1 MNKTDSTRKKFLK
14 KVLFLFPAN
23 GTPAAQPPHQSKFL
37 REGVRGRALFEK
49 SALPPSPTRKNFDW
63 WGGSAAEVPLCGKKR
78 TSRSLLPLYLFLLE
92 RSGGM
97 PFLNSPLRNFQRK
110 TVPELPGGN
119 LQHRAEDAGNRPQ
132 DEKEKAGTQR
142 WVPAFSCIE
151 GSPCGGAFSSVYSA
165 PLSSCVA
172 GSTITRRICL
182 ASASSTMNR
191 QPPHSKISP
200 FSGTCPAS
208 RHR

>member
-1 MNKTDSTRKKFLK
+1 MKK
-14 KVLFLFPAN
+14 A
-23 GTPAAQPPHQSKFL
+23 
-37 REGVRGRALFEK
+37 
-49 SALPPSPTRKNFDW
+49 PSPDPPPAKTSTGGEAARQKFRCVERKRR
-63 WGGSAAEVPLCGKKR
+63 AALCF
-78 TSRSLLPLYLFLLE
+78 PPYIFLE

-97 PFLNSPLRNFQRK
+97 PVLNSPLRNFQRR

-165 PLSSCVA
+165 PFSSCVA

>member
-1 MNKTDSTRKKFLK
+1 MKKA
-14 KVLFLFPAN
+14 P
-23 GTPAAQPPHQSKFL
+23 S
-37 REGVRGRALFEK
+37 
-49 SALPPSPTRKNFDW
+49 PPSPHPQKLRLV
-63 WGGSAAEVPLCGKKR
+63 GRQRAEVPLCGKKR

-142 WVPAFSCIE
+142 WVPAYSSIE
-151 GSPCGGAFSSVYSA
+151 GSPCGGTFSSVYSA
-165 PLSSCVA
+165 PFSSCVA

>member
-1 MNKTDSTRKKFLK
+1 MKK
-14 KVLFLFPAN
+14 A
-23 GTPAAQPPHQSKFL
+23 
-37 REGVRGRALFEK
+37 
-49 SALPPSPTRKNFDW
+49 PSPLAPTLKNFDW

-142 WVPAFSCIE
+142 WVPAFS
-151 GSPCGGAFSSVYSA
+151 SVYSA
-165 PLSSCVA
+165 PFSSCVA

>member
-1 MNKTDSTRKKFLK
+1 
-14 KVLFLFPAN
+14 
-23 GTPAAQPPHQSKFL
+23 
-37 REGVRGRALFEK
+37 
-49 SALPPSPTRKNFDW
+49 
-63 WGGSAAEVPLCGKKR
+63 
-78 TSRSLLPLYLFLLE
+78 
-92 RSGGM
+92 M

-165 PLSSCVA
+165 P
-172 GSTITRRICL
+172 
-182 ASASSTMNR
+182 
-191 QPPHSKISP
+191 
-200 FSGTCPAS
+200 F
-208 RHR
+208 

>member
-1 MNKTDSTRKKFLK
+1 MKSRFKWSEYIGGGRFLK
-14 KVLFLFPAN
+14 KAPS
-23 GTPAAQPPHQSKFL
+23 P
-37 REGVRGRALFEK
+37 RA
-49 SALPPSPTRKNFDW
+49 PTRKNFDW

>member
-1 MNKTDSTRKKFLK
+1 MKK
-14 KVLFLFPAN
+14 A
-23 GTPAAQPPHQSKFL
+23 
-37 REGVRGRALFEK
+37 
-49 SALPPSPTRKNFDW
+49 PSPLAPTRKNFDW

-151 GSPCGGAFSSVYSA
+151 GSPCGGTFSSVYSA
-165 PLSSCVA
+165 PFSSCVA